1 MNGKRKKT
9 GMVISRRVVLVA
21 GMIVPALLLLS
32 LAYPVSAEVTQE
44 KVKEVA
50 KGLACLCGD
59 CPRRPLDECACGWAD
74 RKRSRIAEALEAG
87 QDKETIVA
95 GFVAEFGQEAYVTP
109 PAEGFNLTAW
119 IMPIVVPA
127 ARRHCGAF
135 GVTQLVAA
143 TRRSRRRPGPG
154 YKTGRPVQIKA
165 GTGTQGARSV
175 SVAFCIVIVAVVFI
189 FVFRPFITTRGR
201 IGEADA
207 GSGRGNQLLVDRE
220 ALYDAIRE
228 LDFDY
233 RMGKVEEGRL
243 SRDRSRYES
252 RAVELMRAI
261 EETTGPPVG
270 IEDRIE
276 QEIAALRER
285 DTGACAG
292 CGDST
297 PEGARF
303 CPRCGKAL
311 SEPRL

>member
-1 MNGKRKKT
+1 M
-9 GMVISRRVVLVA
+9 
-21 GMIVPALLLLS
+21 
-32 LAYPVSAEVTQE
+32 
-44 KVKEVA
+44 
-50 KGLACLCGD
+50 
-59 CPRRPLDECACGWAD
+59 
-74 RKRSRIAEALEAG
+74 
-87 QDKETIVA
+87 
-95 GFVAEFGQEAYVTP
+95 
-109 PAEGFNLTAW
+109 
-119 IMPIVVPA
+119 
-127 ARRHCGAF
+127 
-135 GVTQLVAA
+135 
-143 TRRSRRRPGPG
+143 
-154 YKTGRPVQIKA
+154 
-165 GTGTQGARSV
+165 

-233 RMGKVEEGRL
+233 RMGKVEEDDYRAT
-243 SRDRSRYES
+243 RSRYES